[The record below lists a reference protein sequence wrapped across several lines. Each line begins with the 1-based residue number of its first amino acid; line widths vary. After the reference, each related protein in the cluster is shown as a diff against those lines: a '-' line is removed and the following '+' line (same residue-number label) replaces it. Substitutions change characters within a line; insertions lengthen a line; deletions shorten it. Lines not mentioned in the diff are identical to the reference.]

1 MRGSTMPHRQSRRG
15 LLAAVLSGALLISG
29 LSFATTT
36 AADAA
41 VPAGAAA
48 ASVAAPAAV
57 EAGIASAAPSLASAP
72 AANAGDFDPGNI
84 ISDANFF
91 NGSAMSAGA
100 VQNFLNA
107 QVSSCRSGYT
117 CLKDYTQSTYSRP
130 ADAMCNSYSGTAN
143 ESAATIIAKVGQ
155 ACNVSQAVLIVL
167 LQKEQSLITDS
178 WPSQSQY
185 NSATGFA
192 CPDTAPCDAEYTGF
206 YNQVYKAAWQY
217 KRYSNPPGTSA
228 FFNWFPVGKYSNVR
242 YHPNAACGSSPVLI
256 QNQATAGL
264 YYYTPYQ
271 PNAVAMSN
279 VYGGQSDGC
288 SSYGNRNFWR
298 LYTDWFGD
306 PRGANNPNGSFD
318 TAVAVA
324 AGVQVTGWAVDPASS
339 NPVGITVT
347 VDGQATSGT
356 ADVRLD
362 WIPALYPNIGTNH
375 GFSVIAG
382 ASPGTHTVC
391 VSKSNGTDLGC
402 KTVTVPNSTAM
413 GYLDVADGVVG
424 GVHIS
429 GWSLNKAAG
438 GQTYIWVNVDG
449 SGGPYKVDKNLSWTP
464 NLYPGI
470 GNLHGFDTVVPASP
484 GQHQVCVYGYSGT
497 LLGCKVSYVP
507 SNEAGAVQSV
517 TGVLGG
523 ISVSGWSLDKRTSAS
538 SYVWIDVDGTGRAAK
553 ANKANDAAGA
563 AYPALG
569 NQHGFSESIGAAPGA
584 HNVCIY
590 GTVESTSYGCSTVT
604 VPNNE
609 VGSFDTAVGS
619 MGKIDV
625 SGWSLDQ
632 RNADVTYVWV
642 TIDGNGAPL
651 KANGRLNWVA
661 NLYPKSGTDHG
672 FTGQFN
678 ATAGDH
684 TVCVWGTRE
693 NVSYGCK
700 SVTVPSSGAASWD
713 TATTADRSITLT
725 GWAVDRLSTNTTYI
739 WVTVDGV
746 GTPYKANQ
754 PLGWINSYF
763 PGVGANHGF
772 SVTMSGV
779 AAGKHT
785 VCMYH
790 TFDNASLGCRDVD
803 VPSSG
808 ATSIDSVTGVT
819 GGVRITGWSVDRN
832 STARTYVW
840 VWIDGASKG
849 PVAANLP
856 LGWIDAYFPG
866 VGPNHGIDAVVPA
879 SSGSH
884 QVCLQATFD
893 NRDLGCSTVTVP

>member
-1 MRGSTMPHRQSRRG
+1 MPHRQSRRG

-29 LSFATTT
+29 LSFATTN
-36 AADAA
+36 AAVAA
-41 VPAGAAA
+41 VPADAAA
-48 ASVAAPAAV
+48 ASVPVDAAAASTAVPA
-57 EAGIASAAPSLASAP
+57 LASVP
-72 AANAGDFDPGNI
+72 AANASDFDPGNI

-91 NGSAMSAGA
+91 NGNAMSAGA

-130 ADAMCNSYSGTAN
+130 SDAMCNSYSGTAN

-155 ACNVSQAVLIVL
+155 ACNVSQSVLIVL

-306 PRGANNPNGSFD
+306 PRGVNNPNGAFD
-318 TAVAVA
+318 TAVPVA
-324 AGVQVTGWAVDPASS
+324 AGIQVTGWAVDPASS
-339 NPVGITVT
+339 NPVGVTIT
-347 VDGQATSGT
+347 VDGQATAAT

-362 WIPALYPNIGTNH
+362 WIPILYPSAGPNH
-375 GFSVIAG
+375 GFSAIVG
-382 ASPGTHTVC
+382 GGPGTHTVC

-402 KTVTVPNSTAM
+402 KTVSVPNTTAM

-438 GQTYIWVNVDG
+438 GQTYIWVDVDG
-449 SGGPYKVDKNLSWTP
+449 SGQAFKVDKLLSWTP
-464 NLYPGI
+464 VLYPNV
-470 GNLHGFDTVVPASP
+470 GNLHGFDRIVSASP
-484 GQHQVCVYGYSGT
+484 GTHRICVYGYASV
-497 LLGCKVSYVP
+497 LLACKTAYVP
-507 SNEAGAVQSV
+507 ANEVGAVESV
-517 TGVLGG
+517 TTTLGA
-523 ISVSGWSLDKRTSAS
+523 ITVSGWSLDKRYTVPT
-538 SYVWIDVDGTGRAAK
+538 YVWVDVDGSGKAVYAADNSETAGSAWPPNGKRHGFTTTIAAK
-553 ANKANDAAGA
+553 
-563 AYPALG
+563 PG
-569 NQHGFSESIGAAPGA
+569 NHQ
-584 HNVCIY
+584 VCVY
-590 GTVESTSYGCSTVT
+590 GTLENTSYGCRTVT
-604 VPNNE
+604 VQNNE
-609 VGSFDTAVGS
+609 VGSFDTATGVFG
-619 MGKIDV
+619 GVNV

-632 RNADVTYVWV
+632 TKADSTYVWV
-642 TIDGNGAPL
+642 TIDGGGGGAIW
-651 KANGRLNWVA
+651 AGGRLNWIEA
-661 NLYPKSGTDHG
+661 MFPGKGPKHG
-672 FTGQFN
+672 FSGFFP
-678 ATAGDH
+678 ASAGVH
-684 TVCVWGTRE
+684 NVCVIGTSE

-700 SVTVPSSGAASWD
+700 QVTVPSTGAASWD
-713 TATTADRSITLT
+713 TLTASDQQINLT
-725 GWAVDRLSTNTTYI
+725 GWAVDRKSSDAKYV

-746 GTPYKANQ
+746 GGPYMAGKGL
-754 PLGWINSYF
+754 PWIDAYF
-763 PGVGANHGF
+763 PGVGSRHGF
-772 SVTMSGV
+772 DISLKA
-779 AAGKHT
+779 AAGVHT
-785 VCMYH
+785 VCVIA
-790 TFDNASLGCRDVD
+790 TFDNQDLGCRTVD
-803 VPSSG
+803 VPSTG
-808 ATSIDSVTGVT
+808 ATSIDSVTGVS

-832 STARTYVW
+832 STATTYIW
-840 VWIDGASKG
+840 VNIDGVGTPIAAASK
-849 PVAANLP
+849 LD
-856 LGWIDAYFPG
+856 WINAYFPG
-866 VGPNHGIDAVVPA
+866 VGSNHGIDTTLPA
-879 SSGSH
+879 RSGSH
-884 QVCLQATFD
+884 QVCITATFD
-893 NRDLGCSTVTVP
+893 NRNMGCTTVTVP